1 MSDILIKGMEMP
13 KGNDY
18 LHLIIQNGKVHKA
31 ISCGHLTTDEL
42 NVAEAVELPDS
53 SWHTGTPTE
62 IGWYLTVVKVRDCD
76 KTIMLEY
83 EAVIWDGDIL
93 GWGTRYHQQPI
104 VAWQKIEPYNP
115 EANYRQV
122 TGKLQASEVQE

>member
-1 MSDILIKGMEMP
+1 MSDILIKGMELP

-53 SWHTGTPTE
+53 SWHTGIPTE
-62 IGWYLTVVKVRDCD
+62 EGWYLY
-76 KTIMLEY
+76 EY
-83 EAVIWDGDIL
+83 GITGGSYATYRADTKKELAYLGEAK
-93 GWGTRYHQQPI
+93 R
-104 VAWQKIEPYNP
+104 WQKINLYKE
-115 EANYRQV
+115 
-122 TGKLQASEVQE
+122 KK